1 MQKKTILVATFVQP
15 EKLEKLFNTLY
26 NEYSVKRENVF
37 IFETESNGLLL
48 TYRINLNLGQKIDLR
63 KNLSKTTQ
71 VHKKK
76 KTFFTIN
83 ALNKLIEEEL
93 SSIQGNIDHKQH
105 DVDWNKYED
114 KIILLKN
121 GKLDILNLKR
131 KNIE

>member
-76 KTFFTIN
+76 KTFFTI
-83 ALNKLIEEEL
+83 KPD
-93 SSIQGNIDHKQH
+93 S
-105 DVDWNKYED
+105 
-114 KIILLKN
+114 
-121 GKLDILNLKR
+121 
-131 KNIE
+131 